1 MVEIFQ
7 GVNKHNGET
16 VAVKTFN
23 QLSHMRPQEV
33 QMREF
38 EVLQKVKHENIV
50 KLLAIEEEQEGRGK
64 VIVMELCTG
73 IAMKTFSITY
83 ILMKFFNHIHRSIS
97 HFCN

>member
-1 MVEIFQ
+1 MLNLSLINRDGIGFKFIFVILQ

-73 IAMKTFSITY
+73 IWIIIYTALTG
-83 ILMKFFNHIHRSIS
+83 
-97 HFCN
+97 

>member
-1 MVEIFQ
+1 MIDNIGIRIFSNDAYFQ

-38 EVLQKVKHENIV
+38 EVSLVQLG
-50 KLLAIEEEQEGRGK
+50 LLVVVRQAAEDFR
-64 VIVMELCTG
+64 
-73 IAMKTFSITY
+73 
-83 ILMKFFNHIHRSIS
+83 
-97 HFCN
+97 

>member
-1 MVEIFQ
+1 MIDNIGIRSVSNDAYLQ

-38 EVLQKVKHENIV
+38 EVSLVQLG
-50 KLLAIEEEQEGRGK
+50 LLVVVRQAAEDFR
-64 VIVMELCTG
+64 
-73 IAMKTFSITY
+73 
-83 ILMKFFNHIHRSIS
+83 
-97 HFCN
+97 

>member
-1 MVEIFQ
+1 M
-7 GVNKHNGET
+7 NKHNGET

-73 IAMKTFSITY
+73 ELHLCVADPVTFQVVK
-83 ILMKFFNHIHRSIS
+83 LNKN
-97 HFCN
+97 

>member
-1 MVEIFQ
+1 MLSLSLINRDGIGFKFIFVILQQ

-73 IAMKTFSITY
+73 KWIIIYTALTG
-83 ILMKFFNHIHRSIS
+83 
-97 HFCN
+97 

>member
-1 MVEIFQ
+1 MLQ

-38 EVLQKVKHENIV
+38 EVCRPGIIIISPVIAFLIVTSPQVLEKVKHENIV

-64 VIVMELCTG
+64 V
-73 IAMKTFSITY
+73 KS
-83 ILMKFFNHIHRSIS
+83 
-97 HFCN
+97 

>member
-1 MVEIFQ
+1 MIDNIGIRIVSNDACFQ

-38 EVLQKVKHENIV
+38 EVSLVQLG
-50 KLLAIEEEQEGRGK
+50 LLVVVRQAAEDFR
-64 VIVMELCTG
+64 
-73 IAMKTFSITY
+73 
-83 ILMKFFNHIHRSIS
+83 
-97 HFCN
+97 

>member
-1 MVEIFQ
+1 MLQ

-38 EVLQKVKHENIV
+38 EVCQPGMISPVIAFLIVTSPQVLEKVKHENIV

-64 VIVMELCTG
+64 VG
-73 IAMKTFSITY
+73 S
-83 ILMKFFNHIHRSIS
+83 
-97 HFCN
+97 

>member
-1 MVEIFQ
+1 MSGAQPVCLAREQQEQSSRYWLVVVVVVMDNLILCSVLQ

-38 EVLQKVKHENIV
+38 EVCQPGLIRPVIAFLIV
-50 KLLAIEEEQEGRGK
+50 PHL
-64 VIVMELCTG
+64 
-73 IAMKTFSITY
+73 
-83 ILMKFFNHIHRSIS
+83 RSWKK
-97 HFCN
+97 

>member
-1 MVEIFQ
+1 MALGSNSYLLFCLQ

-73 IAMKTFSITY
+73 KWIIVYTG
-83 ILMKFFNHIHRSIS
+83 FNG
-97 HFCN
+97 

>member
-1 MVEIFQ
+1 
-7 GVNKHNGET
+7 
-16 VAVKTFN
+16 
-23 QLSHMRPQEV
+23 MRPQEV

-73 IAMKTFSITY
+73 TLDKNLKFYDIANIY
-83 ILMKFFNHIHRSIS
+83 D
-97 HFCN
+97 